1 LVFYRASYTCFFLEP
16 QHLAWYLHY
25 LPIPFKASFGK
36 ARNGLRSTRIK
47 LARFETRSGPE
58 APFVLG
64 GPDWKR
70 ARFGLLPTPS
80 GPESTPTSHP
90 PDPIR
95 IGAQRGGRGWRGTA
109 REATAPRHGDAL
121 AASLSSPAFSPV
133 SRYPCLPC
141 PLLSPTLGFLL
152 GFSPVLGFLDLAGDG
167 SATSLAAG
175 ARFGGALLLVG
186 NAEGLRA
193 WRGSIA
199 CLLLLPPPPPLPFL
213 PLRGDGDG
221 VVRREAT
228 RKAWRCDMATTVI
241 KIT

>member
-1 LVFYRASYTCFFLEP
+1 LEP

-133 SRYPCLPC
+133 SRYPRLPC

-152 GFSPVLGFLDLAGDG
+152 GFSPVLGFLDLAGDERNLAG
-167 SATSLAAG
+167 RGGQIRRGAPPRRQRRGPSRVAGGHCLLAA
-175 ARFGGALLLVG
+175 ATAS
-186 NAEGLRA
+186 AA
-193 WRGSIA
+193 A
-199 CLLLLPPPPPLPFL
+199 PLPPLA
-213 PLRGDGDG
+213 
-221 VVRREAT
+221 RR
-228 RKAWRCDMATTVI
+228 W
-241 KIT
+241 